1 MSWLYN
7 AIFLMQTGAAEAV
20 QTGTDAAAPATE
32 GGGTG
37 GLMSCGSGAGG
48 IEFLVWMVFLF
59 GLMYFLL
66 IRPQKKQQQKH
77 QQMISSLKKGDRV
90 LTSGGILGTIKAI
103 ADPIIYLDVAD
114 GVTIKIRKE
123 HVGGLQTEANEK
135 KDEADKK

>member
-7 AIFLMQTGAAEAV
+7 FLFLMQTEPAV
-20 QTGTDAAAPATE
+20 KAGGDAAAS
-32 GGGTG
+32 GGTESTGG
-37 GLMSCGSGAGG
+37 GLMACGSGGGG

-77 QQMISSLKKGDRV
+77 QEMISSLKKGDRV
-90 LTSGGILGTIKAI
+90 VTSGGILGTIKAI
-103 ADPIIYLDVAD
+103 ADPIMYLDVAD

-123 HVGGLQTEANEK
+123 HVAGLQTDAKGDEK
-135 KDEADKK
+135 KDEAEKK

>member
-1 MSWLYN
+1 M
-7 AIFLMQTGAAEAV
+7 
-20 QTGTDAAAPATE
+20 
-32 GGGTG
+32 
-37 GLMSCGSGAGG
+37 G

-77 QQMISSLKKGDRV
+77 QEMLKSLKKGDRV

-103 ADPIIYLDVAD
+103 SDPIIYLDVAD

-123 HVGGLQTEANEK
+123 HVGGLQTDTRVDDK